1 MPCHPARARQL
12 MKSGRA
18 YGSHKGGVFHI
29 HLRDRDQS
37 NVEVQP
43 VALNIDPG
51 SRTSGYAVTCESED
65 GTERTV
71 IGAFQIKHRAHSI
84 KMKLARR
91 RMHRR
96 TRRGR
101 LRHRPPRFDNR
112 RRPKGSLAPSIRH
125 LADDIMRSAER
136 IIALYP
142 VSHIRVET
150 AVFDT
155 QAIQDPNISGA
166 EYQRGP
172 LLGWQLRAYVL
183 HHADNRCA
191 YCDRYDTRLEVEHV
205 VPRSRGGTDCPNNLT
220 ASCAPC
226 NRARGNMPIERFLAG
241 APGRLTRIM
250 RGRTLTDLTG
260 AAHLNIVMP
269 TVLRELG
276 SLGLPVEHTDAARTS
291 WNRLNLNIPKSHVAD
306 AAVLGN
312 CLSLRDLPDTAL
324 TMSSRPRNGRRFRA
338 QVDAHGTARSKRWP
352 DYARLN
358 AYERASVW
366 PPGHSSSQKR
376 FGDQHIAS
384 GDLVCIRHRTAGL
397 ITGQAV
403 IQHAGTRVKI
413 VGTKPSRSA
422 SISKTKLLR
431 RNPGFTLSQQP
442 LIQDARQTS

>member
-12 MKSGRA
+12 IKSGRA
-18 YGSHKGGVFHI
+18 YGSHKGGLFHV
-29 HLRDRDQS
+29 HLTDRDRTNADI
-37 NVEVQP
+37 QP

-51 SRTSGYAVTCESED
+51 AKTSGCAVTRERAD
-65 GTERTV
+65 GEERSV
-71 IGAFQIKHRAHSI
+71 IGAYQVRHRAQAI
-84 KMKLARR
+84 KSKLAKR

-101 LRHRPPRFDNR
+101 LRHRQPRLDNR
-112 RRPKGSLAPSIRH
+112 RKPKGWLAPSVRH
-125 LADDIMRSAER
+125 MASEMTGWAER
-136 IIALYP
+136 ITSLYP
-142 VSHIRVET
+142 VSHIRIET

-155 QAIQDPNISGA
+155 QAMENPNVSGV

-183 HHADNRCA
+183 HHAGNRCA

-205 VPRSRGGTDCPNNLT
+205 VPRSRGGTNRPDNLT
-220 ASCAPC
+220 ASCVPC
-226 NRARGNMPIERFLAG
+226 NQRKGNIPVELFLADD
-241 APGRLTRIM
+241 PGRLTRIM
-250 RGRTLTDLTG
+250 RGRTLTNLRG

-276 SLGLPVEHTDAARTS
+276 SLGLPVEQTDAARTS

-312 CLSLRDLPDTAL
+312 CLSLRELPETAL
-324 TMSSRPRNGRRFRA
+324 TISSRPRNGRRFRA
-338 QVDAHGTARSKRWP
+338 QVDAHGTVRSKRWP

-358 AYERASVW
+358 AYERASIW

-384 GDLVCIRHRTAGL
+384 GDLVRIRHRTAGL

-413 VGTKPSRSA
+413 VGTKPSRST
-422 SISKTKLLR
+422 SISKTRLLR

-442 LIQDARQTS
+442 LIQDARQIS